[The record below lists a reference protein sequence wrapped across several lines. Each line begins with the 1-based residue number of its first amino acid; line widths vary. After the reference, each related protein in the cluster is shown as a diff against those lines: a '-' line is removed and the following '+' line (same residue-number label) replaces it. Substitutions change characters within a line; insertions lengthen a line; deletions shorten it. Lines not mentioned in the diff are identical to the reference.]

1 VTIHQRNPERVRHD
15 GGAQAPLQGG
25 GLYLGYITAMT
36 KGRASINVPA
46 LGVSFTNIDTI
57 GGTPALS
64 LKINDSVIFA
74 FLEND
79 IYESVIIGRINIS
92 ADVYPTLAQFNALV
106 SRVAYLE
113 SNDHV
118 H

>member
-1 VTIHQRNPERVRHD
+1 MTIQRNPERVRHE

-25 GLYLGYITAMT
+25 GLYLGYITSII
-36 KGRASINVPA
+36 KGKASVNVPT
-46 LGVSFTNIDTI
+46 LGVSFANIGTI

-79 IYESVIIGRINIS
+79 VYKSVIIGRINTS

-106 SRVAYLE
+106 SRVAFLE